1 MKYLTTLL
9 LVAFSFFSNAQSFIE
24 YHYDNAGNRTERV
37 LVSSEPNRDNDEN
50 INTDYDSDDEAK
62 GEPEVSS
69 VKKILTS
76 SLNGVSIYPNPTVSS
91 IEINLGDSYD
101 SDLSQSFD
109 ILDLNGKIVQ
119 RLEIISQTSTLQMSG
134 YRSGMYYVHFKN
146 DGILKESWKVVKIN

>member
-119 RLEIISQTSTLQMSG
+119 RFEIISQTSTLQMSG